1 MGLSKKIAH
10 EALTVLYKYTQ
21 FVVRRG
27 SILAVSVN
35 ILGHLSAWIF
45 FRMDSSSQLSS
56 LFVIILTLLFTEFR
70 KTRKKGC

>member
-35 ILGHLSAWIF
+35 ILGHLSAWVF
-45 FRMDSSSQLSS
+45 FRMDSSSQPSS

-70 KTRKKGC
+70 KKRKKGC

>member
-45 FRMDSSSQLSS
+45 FRNGLEFSAKQLVCDHTNIA
-56 LFVIILTLLFTEFR
+56 FH
-70 KTRKKGC
+70 